1 MNRFYNPVS
10 IYFGNDSLGECTA
23 DLKERFSHIRRVL
36 ILTRGG
42 GVEAT
47 ESLAPILSLFAGK
60 EGRFLEAA
68 FYNPNIKDIY
78 NLLQQVDSF
87 PYELIV
93 AIGGGSVMDSA
104 KALTA
109 LQHMEI
115 STPADIREVIMGEKY
130 AEKSSFTPWIGL
142 PTTSGT
148 GSEVTSWATVWD
160 EELGCKYSV
169 ADRRLFAKAA
179 IILPE
184 LTLTMPLRLSVAT
197 GLDALCHAT
206 EAYWSVQSNPF
217 SRAFALQAIERI
229 RAWLP
234 RLKREPSD
242 LARREQ
248 LSLGSV
254 LAGLAFSNTKTTA
267 CHSISY
273 PLTLLYGIDHGIAA
287 SLTLSSVLRH
297 NYSKIVEP
305 EKLLRAF
312 GAEDADGVDRFL
324 RTVYEMYD
332 LPGNLGAYG
341 VTKESIPMIVSHA
354 YTKGRMDNNPVP
366 IKAEELDL
374 MLASLL

>member
-68 FYNPNIKDIY
+68 FYNPDIKDIY

-217 SRAFALQAIERI
+217 SRAYALQAIERI

-242 LARREQ
+242 IARREQ

-312 GAEDADGVDRFL
+312 GAEDADGVDQFM
-324 RTVYEMYD
+324 RTIYEMYD